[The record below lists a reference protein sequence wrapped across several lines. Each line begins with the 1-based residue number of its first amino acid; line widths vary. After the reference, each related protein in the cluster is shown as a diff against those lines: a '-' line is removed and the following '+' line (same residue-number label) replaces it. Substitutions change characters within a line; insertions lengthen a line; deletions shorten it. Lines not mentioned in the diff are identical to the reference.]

1 MGTEEWEALANPD
14 FKGTID
20 KGHKEG
26 QQTFGETY
34 KGQQDQAGGVLAL
47 LEVIQSDFANL
58 KADTEAAESAAQKA
72 YEDLMTEAKKSK
84 AVKEKKVE
92 MNTADKASAEAKL
105 QEDIAEL
112 KSTQDEL
119 LAADRY
125 YEKLVPQCVDQ
136 GMTWDERQKA
146 RQDEITSLKEALK
159 ILGSEDIATSA

>member
-1 MGTEEWEALANPD
+1 
-14 FKGTID
+14 
-20 KGHKEG
+20 
-26 QQTFGETY
+26 
-34 KGQQDQAGGVLAL
+34 
-47 LEVIQSDFANL
+47 
-58 KADTEAAESAAQKA
+58 
-72 YEDLMTEAKKSK
+72 
-84 AVKEKKVE
+84 
-92 MNTADKASAEAKL
+92 MNTADKASAEATL

-159 ILGSEDIATSA
+159 ILGREDMATSA